1 MTQETKGQRAYHFY
15 IANPMLMRYGTHLS
29 NFLKEV
35 YSIRYVELYENN
47 ILILLNEIL
56 VEINFVA

>member
-1 MTQETKGQRAYHFY
+1 MAQETEGQRAYHFY

-35 YSIRYVELYENN
+35 YKIKYIEIYENKISIKRN
-47 ILILLNEIL
+47 SRN
-56 VEINFVA
+56 N